1 MEIGYWLLTVHQ
13 EKRAIVAF
21 ILSLAIFFSAVVI
34 HEFAHGLVAFWLG
47 DKTAKYAGR
56 LTLNPLAHIDPVGTI
71 FLPILL
77 MISKSPVVFGWAKPV
92 PINYW
97 GLRNP
102 KRDILW
108 VGLAGPLSNILIA
121 FLLSLVIKSLSL
133 PLILLYLAKQAILV
147 NLVLAVFNLMPIP
160 PLDGSRVVIS
170 LLPVSLTSKYASI
183 ERYGFIILFALL
195 YFGFFERVIY
205 PIVKII
211 LAFMN
216 LS

>member
-1 MEIGYWLLTVHQ
+1 M
-13 EKRAIVAF
+13 AF
-21 ILSLAIFFSAVVI
+21 ILSLAVFFSAVVV

-71 FLPILL
+71 LLPILL
-77 MISKSPVVFGWAKPV
+77 IASKSPVVFGWAKPV

-108 VGLAGPLSNILIA
+108 VGLAGPLSNILMA
-121 FLLSLVIKSLSL
+121 FALSLAIKSLSL
-133 PLILLYLAKQAILV
+133 PLILLYLARQAILV

-170 LLPVSLTSKYASI
+170 LLPAKFTGGYASF
-183 ERYGFIILFALL
+183 ERYGFVILFVLL
-195 YFGFFERVIY
+195 YLGFFERAIY
-205 PIVKII
+205 PIVGII
-211 LAFMN
+211 LN
-216 LS
+216 LLNLPNFR

>member
-1 MEIGYWLLTVHQ
+1 M
-13 EKRAIVAF
+13 AF
-21 ILSLAIFFSAVVI
+21 ILSLAVFFSAVVI

-56 LTLNPLAHIDPVGTI
+56 LTLNPLAHIDPIGTI

-108 VGLAGPLSNILIA
+108 VGLAGPLSNIVVA
-121 FLLSLVIKSLSL
+121 FLLSLVIKTLHPS
-133 PLILLYLAKQAILV
+133 LILLYLAQQAIVV

-170 LLPVSLTSKYASI
+170 LLPVSLIDKYTSL

-205 PIVKII
+205 PVVKII
-211 LAFMN
+211 LNFLN
-216 LS
+216 LPNF

>member
-1 MEIGYWLLTVHQ
+1 
-13 EKRAIVAF
+13 VAF
-21 ILSLAIFFSAVVI
+21 ILSLAVFFSAVVI

-56 LTLNPLAHIDPVGTI
+56 LTLNPLAHIDPVGTLL
-71 FLPILL
+71 LPILL
-77 MISKSPVVFGWAKPV
+77 TISKSPVVFGWAKPV

-108 VGLAGPLSNILIA
+108 VGLAGPLSNIAIALI
-121 FLLSLVIKSLSL
+121 LSLVIKSISL
-133 PLILLYLAKQAILV
+133 PLILLYLLKQAIVV
-147 NLVLAVFNLMPIP
+147 NLVLAVFNLTPIP

-170 LLPVSLTSKYASI
+170 LLPANVTGKYASI
-183 ERYGFIILFALL
+183 ERHGFIILFVLL
-195 YFGFFERVIY
+195 YFGFFERAIY

-211 LAFMN
+211 LNFLN
-216 LS
+216 LPQL

>member
-1 MEIGYWLLTVHQ
+1 M
-13 EKRAIVAF
+13 AF
-21 ILSLAIFFSAVVI
+21 ILSLAVFFSAVVI

-56 LTLNPLAHIDPVGTI
+56 LTLNPLAHIDPIGTI
-71 FLPILL
+71 FLPLLL

-108 VGLAGPLSNILIA
+108 VGLAGPLSNIAVA
-121 FLLSLVIKSLSL
+121 FLLSLVIKTLHPS
-133 PLILLYLAKQAILV
+133 LILLYLAQQAIVV

-170 LLPVSLTSKYASI
+170 LLPVSLIDKYTSI

-205 PIVKII
+205 PVVKII
-211 LAFMN
+211 LNFLN
-216 LS
+216 LPNF

>member
-1 MEIGYWLLTVHQ
+1 M
-13 EKRAIVAF
+13 AF
-21 ILSLAIFFSAVVI
+21 ILSLAVFFSAVVV

-71 FLPILL
+71 LLPILL
-77 MISKSPVVFGWAKPV
+77 IASKSPVVFGWAKPV

-108 VGLAGPLSNILIA
+108 VGLAGPLSNILMA
-121 FLLSLVIKSLSL
+121 FILSLAIKSLSL
-133 PLILLYLAKQAILV
+133 PLILLYLARQAILV

-170 LLPVSLTSKYASI
+170 LLPAKLTSGYASF
-183 ERYGFIILFALL
+183 ERYGFVILFVLL
-195 YFGFFERVIY
+195 YLGFFERAIY
-205 PIVKII
+205 PIVGII
-211 LAFMN
+211 LN
-216 LS
+216 LLNLPNFR